1 MNGGVA
7 VRALLTG
14 NTALTALV
22 PESRITAGILPQGS
36 NLPAIALMSISG
48 VDRNILKPGSRRQV
62 TERVQV
68 SVLAATY
75 PAAKAMMR
83 VVRATAADQMPTV
96 KGIENVVVHTDAAGP
111 DFTDPKT
118 GIFIQT
124 QDLRVSFLET
134 V

>member
-1 MNGGVA
+1 
-7 VRALLTG
+7 
-14 NTALTALV
+14 
-22 PESRITAGILPQGS
+22 
-36 NLPAIALMSISG
+36 MSISG
-48 VDRNILKPGSRRQV
+48 IDRNILKPGSRRQV

-75 PAAKAMMR
+75 PAAKALMR
-83 VVRATAADQMPTV
+83 AARAATADQMPTV
-96 KGIENVVVHTDAAGP
+96 TGIENVVVHTDAAGP
-111 DFTDPKT
+111 DFTDPET

>member
-1 MNGGVA
+1 MNGVVA
-7 VRALLTG
+7 VRSLLTG
-14 NTALTALV
+14 NASLTALV
-22 PESRITAGILPQGS
+22 PESRITAGNLPQGS

-75 PAAKAMMR
+75 PAAKALL
-83 VVRATAADQMPTV
+83 RAARAATADQMPTV
-96 KGIENVVVHTDAAGP
+96 TGIENVVVHTDAAGP
-111 DFTDPKT
+111 DFTDPET